1 VPVGVGEGPLA
12 AGAGTLV
19 VGAPAGEGVGA
30 AVGAG
35 LGAPVGQ
42 VVGVGERGPGR
53 LVVVCGRGVVVFV
66 VCSGVRVLGVG
77 VLAAGVGVEEVVAA
91 VAGGRTMR

>member
-1 VPVGVGEGPLA
+1 VPVGVGEGLLA

-35 LGAPVGQ
+35 LGARVGQ
-42 VVGVGERGPGR
+42 VVGVAERGPGR
-53 LVVVCGRGVVVFV
+53 LVVVCGRGVVVIV

>member
-1 VPVGVGEGPLA
+1 
-12 AGAGTLV
+12 
-19 VGAPAGEGVGA
+19 
-30 AVGAG
+30 
-35 LGAPVGQ
+35 
-42 VVGVGERGPGR
+42 
-53 LVVVCGRGVVVFV
+53 VVVCGRGVVVIV